1 MAEEKEIQG
10 FEGEMYES
18 IQENPGAKTYG
29 KEAEPLDPEQAG
41 AVPDEKMRPGEES
54 PPSS

>member
-1 MAEEKEIQG
+1 MAEEKEVQG

-29 KEAEPLDPEQAG
+29 KEQEPMDPEQAG